1 MPVFDISAYAFLFIV
16 LAAIL
21 ASAIRILREYE
32 RGVLFTLGRFTRVSG
47 PGLIIVI
54 PVIQQIVRTDLR
66 TFVEDVPS
74 QDVISRDNVSVKV
87 NAVIYFRIVDPER
100 AVIAVENYREATSQ
114 LAQTTLRSVLGKHE
128 LDEMLA
134 ERDQLNID
142 IQEILDKQTDPW
154 GIKVANVEIK
164 HVDIDESMVRAI
176 ARQAEAERQRRAKII
191 NAEGERQA
199 AEKLV
204 EAGRIL
210 ANEPNSMQLRY
221 LEALHDIAGTRTST
235 IVFPVP
241 MDILRGLTSIGETG
255 GRPKRE
261 DVG

>member
-1 MPVFDISAYAFLFIV
+1 
-16 LAAIL
+16 
-21 ASAIRILREYE
+21 
-32 RGVLFTLGRFTRVSG
+32 
-47 PGLIIVI
+47 
-54 PVIQQIVRTDLR
+54 
-66 TFVEDVPS
+66 
-74 QDVISRDNVSVKV
+74 
-87 NAVIYFRIVDPER
+87 
-100 AVIAVENYREATSQ
+100 
-114 LAQTTLRSVLGKHE
+114 
-128 LDEMLA
+128 
-134 ERDQLNID
+134 
-142 IQEILDKQTDPW
+142 
-154 GIKVANVEIK
+154 
-164 HVDIDESMVRAI
+164 MVRAI

-261 DVG
+261 AVG

>member
-114 LAQTTLRSVLGKHE
+114 LAQTTLRSVGHQGCQC
-128 LDEMLA
+128 
-134 ERDQLNID
+134 RDQ
-142 IQEILDKQTDPW
+142 
-154 GIKVANVEIK
+154 ACRYRRK
-164 HVDIDESMVRAI
+164 HG
-176 ARQAEAERQRRAKII
+176 ARDRP
-191 NAEGERQA
+191 
-199 AEKLV
+199 
-204 EAGRIL
+204 AGRGG
-210 ANEPNSMQLRY
+210 AAAPREDHQCRGR
-221 LEALHDIAGTRTST
+221 AAGR
-235 IVFPVP
+235 
-241 MDILRGLTSIGETG
+241 GETG
-255 GRPKRE
+255 GSGQNSRQ
-261 DVG
+261 